1 MGLRAQNVDKLYVT
15 ERLHEDQKY
24 FRLTSTK
31 FTQEKQP
38 PIAVEAHEIARI
50 SDQHAQ
56 TFSAKSF
63 LNFNEIL
70 MIENSRKVL
79 EMNKSGLRMVRLA
92 CTKEMKKNVKIS

>member
-1 MGLRAQNVDKLYVT
+1 M
-15 ERLHEDQKY
+15 HEDQKY

-31 FTQEKQP
+31 LTQEKQP
-38 PIAVEAHEIARI
+38 PIAVDAAEIARI

-70 MIENSRKVL
+70 MIENSRKAL
-79 EMNKSGLRMVRLA
+79 KMNKSCLRLVRLA
-92 CTKEMKKNVKIS
+92 CTEEMKKNVKIS